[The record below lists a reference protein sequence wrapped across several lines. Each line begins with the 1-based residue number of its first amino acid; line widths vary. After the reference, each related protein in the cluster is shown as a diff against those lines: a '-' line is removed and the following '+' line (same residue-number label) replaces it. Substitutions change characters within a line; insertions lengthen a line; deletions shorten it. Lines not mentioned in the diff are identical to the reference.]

1 MKTFTVG
8 FSYTVYGT
16 ATNIE
21 ASTKEEAERWLFD
34 ELEQNGI
41 GEFEDENA
49 QFEARINDREYNTQ
63 DAEEVKNAD
72 E

>member
-16 ATNIE
+16 AMHIE
-21 ASTKEEAERWLFD
+21 AETKEEAEKWLFD
-34 ELEQNGI
+34 ELEQNGLD
-41 GEFEDENA
+41 EFEHKV
-49 QFEARINDREYNTQ
+49 NDRDYHTQ
-63 DAEEVKNAD
+63 DAEEVK